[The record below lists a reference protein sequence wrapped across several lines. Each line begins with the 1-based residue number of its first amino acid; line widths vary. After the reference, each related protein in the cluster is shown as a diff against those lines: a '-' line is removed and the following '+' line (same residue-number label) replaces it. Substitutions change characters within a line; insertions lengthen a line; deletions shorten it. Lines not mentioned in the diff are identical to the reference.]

1 MSKTFF
7 DSFGA
12 TIPAEK
18 IAKKGGLSYLAAATA
33 VELAGYPEVHFVEFG
48 NQPHLEMLNGSVVA
62 VDLQVPGT
70 EAIQRMW
77 LPVMNG
83 DNLPLDITSTLV
95 TDVNNSR
102 QRCLVKA
109 IAAVYGA
116 GMSVYLGDD
125 GEGPKSVKKL
135 GVSPESDLRPVTPII
150 ATLKEGG
157 APYIEWS
164 YGLAACRIT
173 DPSFRWEVVMWAQ
186 ADGRQLP
193 YREVLDSLMV
203 DVDTFYM
210 GKRQRLSLP
219 MMDSAFAPLSL
230 ATATVFDWNKTVMR
244 CLTKCLAFNT
254 GYGLGVYADEFG
266 VDKDAK
272 AKGRKPASKPVAAPV
287 KELAAEVKVP
297 EQAVAEVAKVSQ
309 ATQASVTV
317 PEAAPAA
324 EEPQPEAT
332 ATAVPAAAPEVKPA
346 TQPVKTESEAL
357 GRFRDVMRKR
367 REVGGIAGVISLFEA
382 LATSAKFAPEDK
394 PACFAALVVA
404 SASIVDQD
412 HIVDLVS
419 ALQSYEAMQYLAA
432 DSRERVAAKVTS
444 VLLQAACA
452 VSDEALATATEDLVS
467 AGVAQDVNEVLHL
480 AVVGNVPVETL
491 DLLKDVLE
499 QTKA

>member
-12 TIPAEK
+12 TIPNEK

-48 NQPHLEMLNGSVVA
+48 NQPHLEMLNGALVA

-70 EAIQRMW
+70 EETQRMW
-77 LPVMNG
+77 LPVMNA
-83 DNLPLDITSTLV
+83 DNLPLDINATLV

-116 GMSVYLGDD
+116 GMSVYLDDD
-125 GEGPKSVKKL
+125 GEGSKSVKKL
-135 GVSPESDLRPVTPII
+135 GVSPESDLKTVRPII
-150 ATLKEGG
+150 STLKEGG

-173 DPSFRWEVVMWAQ
+173 DPTFRWEVVMWEQ

-203 DVDTFYM
+203 DVDTFYR

-219 MMDSAFAPLSL
+219 MMDSSFAPLSL
-230 ATATVFDWNKTVMR
+230 ETATVFDWNKTVMR
-244 CLTKCLAFNT
+244 CLTKCIAFNT

-266 VDKDAK
+266 VDKEAK
-272 AKGRKPASKPVAAPV
+272 SGKGRKPAAKPVATASAAPSAPA
-287 KELAAEVKVP
+287 KEAAATVE
-297 EQAVAEVAKVSQ
+297 AK
-309 ATQASVTV
+309 A
-317 PEAAPAA
+317 PEAAPQAAAPDLQAEAA
-324 EEPQPEAT
+324 E
-332 ATAVPAAAPEVKPA
+332 PEVKPA
-346 TQPVKTESEAL
+346 AQPAKTESEAL

-367 REVGGIAGVISLFEA
+367 REVGGVAGVISLYEA

-394 PACFAALVVA
+394 PACFAALVMA
-404 SASIVDQD
+404 SASIVDEE
-412 HIVDLVS
+412 HIVALVS
-419 ALQSYEAMQYLAA
+419 ALHSHEAMGYLAQ
-432 DSRERVAAKVTS
+432 DSRERVAAKVTA
-444 VLLQAACA
+444 VMLKAACA

-467 AGVAQDVNEVLHL
+467 AGVAQDVNEVLRL
-480 AVVGNVPVETL
+480 AAVGNVPAETL

-499 QTKA
+499 QAKA